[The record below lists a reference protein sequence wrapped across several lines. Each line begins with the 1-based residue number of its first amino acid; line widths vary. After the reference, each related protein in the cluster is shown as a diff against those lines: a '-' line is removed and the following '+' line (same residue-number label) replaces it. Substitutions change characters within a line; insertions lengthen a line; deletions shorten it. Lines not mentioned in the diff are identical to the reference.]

1 MTAPVTLV
9 VGPEELLAERA
20 VAGLVAAARKDDPD
34 VLVHEVEAGEVAA
47 GRLAELV
54 SPSLFGGTI
63 VVVLHAAQ
71 DLSGDALKELT
82 RYLEAPADDVA
93 VILVHKGGAKGKAL
107 HDAAQRAGAASI
119 ACPEMKRYADKIAFV
134 RAEARSASRSLSDGG
149 ARTLLDAVGND
160 SRELAAAVSQLV
172 ADTTGPIDES
182 VVRRYYSGRA
192 EATSFTVADCAVE
205 GRTADALEQLR
216 WALSVGVAPV
226 LVTSAL
232 AQGVRNIIKVGS
244 AQRRARPADLAREL
258 SMPSWKVDRV
268 RSQLRGWTPDGL
280 QHALHVVADA
290 DAAVKGAEV
299 DPAYALERAVVRVA
313 QARSR

>member
-1 MTAPVTLV
+1 MTLV

-20 VAGLVAAARKDDPD
+20 VAGVLAQVRDQDPD
-34 VLVHEVEAGEVAA
+34 AIVHDLEAADLPA
-47 GRLAELV
+47 GRLEELA
-54 SPSLFGGTI
+54 SPSLFGDVI
-63 VVVLHAAQ
+63 VVVLRGVQ
-71 DLSGDALKELT
+71 DATGPVVKELIA
-82 RYLEAPADDVA
+82 YLSAPPDDVV
-93 VILVHKGGAKGKAL
+93 VILVHKGGAKGKAVL
-107 HDAAQRAGAASI
+107 EAAQQAGADSI
-119 ACPEMKRYADKIAFV
+119 ACPEMKRYSDKVAFV
-134 RAEARSASRSLSDGG
+134 RAEAGAASRSLSDGA

-160 SRELAAAVSQLV
+160 LRELAAAVSQLV
-172 ADTTGPIDES
+172 ADTTGPIDEN

-205 GRTADALEQLR
+205 GRTADGLEQLR

-244 AQRRARPADLAREL
+244 AQRRSRPGDLAREL

-280 QHALHVVADA
+280 QNALHAVADA

>member
-20 VAGLVAAARKDDPD
+20 VTGVVAAARTDDPD
-34 VLVHEVEAGEVAA
+34 VLVHDVQAA
-47 GRLAELV
+47 DLSGGRLAELV

-63 VVVLHAAQ
+63 VVVVRNAQ
-71 DLSGDALKELT
+71 DLPSDVARELT
-82 RYLEAPADDVA
+82 AYLAAPAEDV
-93 VILVHKGGAKGKAL
+93 VLVLVHKGGAKGKAVL
-107 HDAAQRAGAASI
+107 EAAQRAGAASI
-119 ACPEMKRYADKIAFV
+119 SCPEVKRYADKVAFV
-134 RAEARSASRSLSDGG
+134 RAEARTTSRSLSDGA
-149 ARTLLDAVGND
+149 ARTLIDAVGND
-160 SRELAAAVSQLV
+160 LRELAAAVSQLV

-182 VVRRYYSGRA
+182 AVRQYYSGRA

-205 GRTADALEQLR
+205 GRTEDALEQLR

-232 AQGVRNIIKVGS
+232 AQGVRNIIRIGS
-244 AQRRARPADLAREL
+244 AQRRARPAELAREL

-280 QHALHVVADA
+280 ANALHAVADA

>member
-20 VAGLVAAARKDDPD
+20 VAGVLAQVRDQDPD
-34 VLVHEVEAGEVAA
+34 AIVHDLDAAEISA

-63 VVVLHAAQ
+63 VVVVRAVQ
-71 DLSGDALKELT
+71 DLSGPPVKELIE
-82 RYLEAPADDVA
+82 YLAAPADDVV
-93 VILVHKGGAKGKAL
+93 VILVHKGGAKGKAVL
-107 HDAAQRAGAASI
+107 DAAQQAGAESM
-119 ACPEMKRYADKIAFV
+119 ACAEMKRYGDKVAFV
-134 RAEARSASRSLSDGG
+134 RTEARNASRSMSDSA

-160 SRELAAAVSQLV
+160 LRELAAAVSQLV
-172 ADTTGPIDES
+172 ADTTGPIDEN

-244 AQRRARPADLAREL
+244 AQRRTRPGDLAREL

-280 QHALHVVADA
+280 QHALHAVADA

-313 QARSR
+313 QARR